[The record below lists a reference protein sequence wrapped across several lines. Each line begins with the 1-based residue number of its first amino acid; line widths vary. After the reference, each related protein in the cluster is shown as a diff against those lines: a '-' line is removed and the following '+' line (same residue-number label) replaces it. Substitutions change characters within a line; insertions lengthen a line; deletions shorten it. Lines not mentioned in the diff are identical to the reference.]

1 MRFSSRPSLFGS
13 AFIRSFVSG
22 IALCASIVIFSPQ
35 NAAAAAAADKAGRV
49 VSIGGALTEI
59 VYALG
64 RQDDLVAVDTTSVY
78 PPEALKDKP
87 NVGYMRALSA
97 EGVLATDPGLILMI
111 EGAGPP
117 DALELLEAAGGVP
130 IVTVAEEDSKEGIL
144 SKITTVGEALGDAE
158 AANGLAQSVGSA
170 MDRVAA
176 KVSAIKGERKTILFL
191 LSMQGGRLMVGGE
204 ETQADAVIRLAGGVN
219 AAAGLTGFKPMSN
232 EAIVSANPDV
242 ILMMSGTGMVA
253 PGADEI
259 FSQPALSQ
267 TKAAKDKALILMPG
281 MYLLGFGPR
290 TPYAL
295 AELTERLYPGSFD
308 ESDPLLENMASQS
321 VSEKQ

>member
-35 NAAAAAAADKAGRV
+35 NAAAAADKAGRV

-117 DALELLEAAGGVP
+117 DALELLEAAGVP

-176 KVSAIKGERKTILFL
+176 KVGAIKGERKTILFL

-204 ETQADAVIRLAGGVN
+204 DTQADAVIRLAGGVN